1 MTNHDAEGWFPYTQG
16 DQAPMTRG
24 YALYTKHASGFVV
37 AWQSTTDFFWLDM
50 NDPIVAYRICSDEPD
65 GWIHCAG
72 KPCPFP
78 RGTLVDIYSV
88 FGRWECGNDAVV
100 CMPECGAWGTQI
112 VRCRIHRSA
121 ITKNRPTVDGTQCAM
136 QVETAPTVVGVSQL
150 DPNDAMIDRD
160 ERNETDR
167 EWLCRIAAEIT
178 ADAYQWPAAAPLAPR
193 GVLTVAPMSGFG
205 CGPVWGACA

>member
-16 DQAPMTRG
+16 DQAPMTRE
-24 YALYTKHASGFVV
+24 YALHTKHASGSVV
-37 AWQSTTDFFWLDM
+37 AWQSNPGFLWLDM
-50 NDPIVAYRICSDEPD
+50 DDPVVAYRICSDEPD

-78 RGTLVDIYSV
+78 DGTLIDLLADSIPQPLM
-88 FGRWECGNDAVV
+88 RVV
-100 CMPECGAWGTQI
+100 AIHSAWSRLIKHVRLHRPATQ
-112 VRCRIHRSA
+112 
-121 ITKNRPTVDGTQCAM
+121 RPAVDGAQWAM

-150 DPNDAMIDRD
+150 DPNAAMIDRD
-160 ERNETDR
+160 EREETDR
-167 EWLCRIAAEIT
+167 EWLFRTAAEVT
-178 ADAYQWPAAAPLAPR
+178 ADAYEWPAAAPLAPR